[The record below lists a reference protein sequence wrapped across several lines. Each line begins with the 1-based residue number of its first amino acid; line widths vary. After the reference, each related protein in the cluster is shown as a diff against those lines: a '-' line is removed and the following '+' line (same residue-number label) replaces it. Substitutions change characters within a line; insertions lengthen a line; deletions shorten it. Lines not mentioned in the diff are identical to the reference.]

1 MKATWNKESFKEL
14 NSAILKAKN
23 NAVHLENIQRVKM
36 LDNTIFIEHLPW
48 FLRLFKS
55 KDTYCGKDILSWTE
69 DDFNLSNIQC
79 VIKDINSIYSK
90 LIYAM
95 DTSASSITL
104 NNDEINLIKKYS
116 KENN

>member
-14 NSAILKAKN
+14 KSAILKAKN

-36 LDNTIFIEHLPW
+36 LDNTEFIEHLPW

-55 KDTYCGKDILSWTE
+55 KDTYCGNDILSWTE
-69 DDFNLSNIQC
+69 NDFDLNRIQC
-79 VIKDINSIYSK
+79 VIEDIDSIYYK
-90 LIYAM
+90 LIYAT

-104 NNDEINLIKKYS
+104 NNDEVNLIKKYS